1 MLFMVMLDVVLC
13 RSRSS
18 ISARYFADCRSR
30 HRSSRLQA
38 LRKASDL
45 CGAKHVSFRPQF
57 TGIGGVSFRPL
68 WRKACEVHQMA
79 SQGVGPA
86 ELYVAAELQVAEHAD
101 VHEMES
107 MCRKL
112 GMVKEGV
119 PRGRLAAL
127 SRKID
132 MLTVQARQC

>member
-1 MLFMVMLDVVLC
+1 MQ
-13 RSRSS
+13 
-18 ISARYFADCRSR
+18 IAARGIEARGCKHYAK
-30 HRSSRLQA
+30 LQTSVA
-38 LRKASDL
+38 QSTLASDL

-68 WRKACEVHQMA
+68 WRKAREVHQMA

>member
-38 LRKASDL
+38 LSKLQTAE
-45 CGAKHVSFRPQF
+45 HEF

-68 WRKACEVHQMA
+68 WRKAREVHQMA